1 MLLQAP
7 SKIMLALAPID
18 MRKSYQGLGVLVQN
32 VLNQDP
38 FNSTAFVFLNK
49 KRDRLKILYWHIN
62 GFCLFQKRLEKGH
75 FLSDEGL
82 SNQGSY
88 DLSLSELDGLI
99 QGIDWTKI
107 PKPTQLSYSH
117 L

>member
-7 SKIMLALAPID
+7 SKIMLATAPID

-38 FNSTAFVFLNK
+38 FSSTAFVFTNK
-49 KRDRLKILYWHIN
+49 KKNLLKILYWHIN
-62 GFCLFQKRLEKGH
+62 GFCLFQKRLEKGQ
-75 FLSDEGL
+75 FVICDRLSRT
-82 SNQGSY
+82 SC
-88 DLSLSELDGLI
+88 DLTVYQLHGLI
-99 QGIDWTKI
+99 QGIDWSNVPEATA
-107 PKPTQLSYSH
+107 LSYTH

>member
-18 MRKSYQGLGVLVQN
+18 MRKSYKGLGVLVKN

-38 FNSTAFVFLNK
+38 FSTTAFVFTNK
-49 KRDRLKILYWHIN
+49 KRNLLKILYWHIN

-75 FLSDEGL
+75 FLIAEGPNNT
-82 SNQGSY
+82 SC
-88 DLSLSELDGLI
+88 DLTIYQLHGLI
-99 QGIDWTKI
+99 QGIDWKKV
-107 PKPTQLSYSH
+107 PEPTTLSYTH

>member
-7 SKIMLALAPID
+7 SKIMLAMSPID

-38 FNSTAFVFLNK
+38 FRSTAFVFTNK
-49 KRDRLKILYWHIN
+49 KRNRLKILYWHIN
-62 GFCLFQKRLEKGH
+62 GFCLFQKRLEKGQ
-75 FLSDEGL
+75 FFMGEG
-82 SNQGSY
+82 SNGTSC
-88 DLSLSELDGLI
+88 DLTAYQLHGLI
-99 QGIDWTKI
+99 QGIDWRKI
-107 PKPTQLSYSH
+107 PEATVLSYTY

>member
-7 SKIMLALAPID
+7 SKIMLATAPID

-38 FNSTAFVFLNK
+38 FSSTAFVFTNK
-49 KRDRLKILYWHIN
+49 KKNLLKILYWHIN
-62 GFCLFQKRLEKGH
+62 GFCLFQKRLEKGQ
-75 FLSDEGL
+75 FVICDRLSRR
-82 SNQGSY
+82 SC
-88 DLSLSELDGLI
+88 DLTVYQLHGLI
-99 QGIDWTKI
+99 QGIDWSNVPEATV
-107 PKPTQLSYSH
+107 LSYTH